1 MVTPGCDKSILQ
13 CFRLTKTQGCWSHG
27 TQLELDR
34 VCAEPSRGGNVFLKG
49 GTRAS
54 LRPDPARSPPGA
66 LPSPWLPGAAP
77 QGTIT
82 LSWRRL
88 KTSQKE
94 QTRIPNRCVH
104 PLPGSAGTAEH
115 RITASLPLSVQINEQ
130 SEEHPPN
137 IPRWAGA
144 RVP

>member
-1 MVTPGCDKSILQ
+1 MVTPGCDKSILK

-34 VCAEPSRGGNVFLKG
+34 GCSPEGRDTGIA
-49 GTRAS
+49 A
-54 LRPDPARSPPGA
+54 PDPARSPPGA
-66 LPSPWLPGAAP
+66 AP
-77 QGTIT
+77 QGTVT
-82 LSWRRL
+82 LSWRSL

-94 QTRIPNRCVH
+94 QTRIPDRRVR

-115 RITASLPLSVQINEQ
+115 GIAASLPLSVQINEQ